1 MKKME
6 QHKIN
11 NQEETLTG
19 EQKHDH
25 DDRQNHD
32 HLRLKAHHRRHITEF
47 IIIMGILAMILLT
60 VACVAYFRSK
70 IVDAGIQGNSTET
83 YYDKHYVLIADNPD
97 DPIWDSIY
105 EGCKIRGAE
114 NGIYVESFGTDL
126 PVEYS
131 VPELLRIAIDS
142 SVDGIIVAGDD
153 SSETIELINAAV
165 DQYIPVVTVLSDS
178 MSSLRQC
185 FVGISNYSLGE
196 EYGKQAIN
204 LLELDKRQKIY
215 VLLDSGSGDTS
226 KNTLFLGL
234 KDTIQEQYA
243 DSSNV
248 EIQAIAVDENSPFL
262 SEETIRTL
270 MLDEGNLPDVLV
282 CLNAVDTRC
291 AYQAAVDYN
300 KVGIVEIL
308 GYYDS
313 EAILNAVDKK
323 IIYSTISVDGVQMG
337 IQCIDALSEYEETG
351 YVSGYLPVNTN
362 VINHRNVGYYLGKV
376 QKNEETQ

>member
-1 MKKME
+1 MGNKMDKLNHE
-6 QHKIN
+6 K
-11 NQEETLTG
+11 
-19 EQKHDH
+19 
-25 DDRQNHD
+25 NHD
-32 HLRLKAHHRRHITEF
+32 SMKIKANRKRHLTEL
-47 IIIMGILAMILLT
+47 IIIMGILLMILLT

-70 IVDAGIQGNSTET
+70 LVVAGIQGGINEA
-83 YYDKHYVLIADNPD
+83 YYEKHYALITDNPD

-105 EGCKIRGAE
+105 EGCQMRGRE
-114 NGIYVESFGTDL
+114 NGIYVEYFGKDL

-131 VPELLRIAIDS
+131 VNERLRIAIDS

-153 SSETIELINAAV
+153 SEETKELINEAV
-165 DQYIPVVTVLSDS
+165 GQGIPVVTVLSDS
-178 MSSLRQC
+178 MASLRQC
-185 FVGISNYSLGE
+185 FVGISNFSLGQ
-196 EYGKQAIN
+196 EYGKQAIA
-204 LLELDKRQKIY
+204 LLEKEDRQKIY

-234 KDTIQEQYA
+234 KDTIREQFG
-243 DSSNV
+243 DGDNI

-270 MLDEGNLPDVLV
+270 MLDEENLPDILI

-313 EAILNAVDKK
+313 EAILNAVEKS
-323 IIYSTISVDGVQMG
+323 IIYSTISVDGIQMG
-337 IQCIDALSEYEETG
+337 TQCIDALAEFEETG
-351 YVSGYLPVNTN
+351 YVSGYLPVNTKLINQSN
-362 VINHRNVGYYLGKV
+362 VHYYLK
-376 QKNEETQ
+376 QIQDKEETQ